1 MQQKIYIPLPCNE
14 TVDVYNPLLPDPMRS
29 VHGLKILHRVPVV
42 LDEYDGVGAR
52 EVEPEAADAGSQQ
65 EQVDARVRVK
75 PGPVVY

>member
-1 MQQKIYIPLPCNE
+1 
-14 TVDVYNPLLPDPMRS
+14 MRS